1 MPTTNIQI
9 IAILPEEIKSFGIGA
24 RVYTPTTTHL
34 IEETPT
40 LFLNKMYKK
49 RGKNKK
55 EMDQI
60 IKYTL
65 QISKNMPYIID
76 TSHVFFGFK
85 YRNAVYDRERR
96 GFANVSFVEKIENSE
111 IILTTGESI
120 ATLNTFETLNTNK
133 NNAKTMLYRQQLI
146 ASYDWAE
153 TLDQIRNTVMRETAP
168 RLTEVRQSLL
178 D

>member
-1 MPTTNIQI
+1 MTINKIQI
-9 IAILPEEIKSFGIGA
+9 IAILPEEIKTFGIGS
-24 RVYTPTTTHL
+24 RIYTPTTTHL

-40 LFLNKMYKK
+40 LYLNKMYKK

-55 EMDQI
+55 EMDHI
-60 IKYTL
+60 IKDTL

-85 YRNAVYDRERR
+85 YRNATYDRERR
-96 GFANVSFVEKIENSE
+96 GFVNITCVEKIENSE
-111 IILTTGESI
+111 IILTTGETI
-120 ATLNTFETLNTNK
+120 ATLNTFDTLNTNK

-153 TLDQIRNTVMRETAP
+153 TLDQIRSTVMRETTP
-168 RLTEVRQSLL
+168 KVTEIRQNLL

>member
-1 MPTTNIQI
+1 MHTTNIQI
-9 IAILPEEIKSFGIGA
+9 IAILPEEIKSFGIGS
-24 RVYTPTTTHL
+24 RVYTTTTTHL

-49 RGKNKK
+49 RGKTKK

-60 IKYTL
+60 IKDTL

-85 YRNAVYDRERR
+85 YRNATYDRERR
-96 GFANVSFVEKIENSE
+96 GFANITCVEKIENSE
-111 IILTTGESI
+111 IILTTGENI
-120 ATLNTFETLNTNK
+120 ATLNTFTTLNTNK
-133 NNAKTMLYRQQLI
+133 NHAKTMLYRQQLI

-153 TLDQIRNTVMRETAP
+153 TLNSIRTTVMRETAP
-168 RLTEVRQSLL
+168 DLNEMPKSLL